1 MLGNRRRLRRDWF
14 PQELSMCEGW
24 LEKKWFIAA
33 TSSSSSYIINWQGKK
48 PHRHTQTHRS
58 TAGVSL
64 YERPGPPITTTL
76 LLFWSNAL
84 AGFLPGKIRC
94 FLAVVHRPKS
104 DRLKPIQQERG
115 HSSLLFSLYIFA
127 ALSLG
132 SRAAAAAA
140 AAAAVVKARR
150 I

>member
-1 MLGNRRRLRRDWF
+1 
-14 PQELSMCEGW
+14 
-24 LEKKWFIAA
+24 
-33 TSSSSSYIINWQGKK
+33 
-48 PHRHTQTHRS
+48 
-58 TAGVSL
+58 VSL

-140 AAAAVVKARR
+140 AAAAAVVKARR